1 MYALEARQLTRQNLT
16 KSLSAGTVSQ
26 PRFRGICPV
35 TAHLRKAAPIQ
46 KPSEGRL
53 TLAHTSRR
61 SIIAGLLSTVAFNQ
75 CSEQAI
81 AGLVDGQQAD
91 RVFTTANQSVVAIAD
106 YKTNNSSEV
115 SEGTGS
121 GFIWDTYGHV
131 VTNYHCIAKLATDKA
146 GSQVRGYPS
155 EARTCRFVMV

>member
-1 MYALEARQLTRQNLT
+1 MYALEARQLTPRNLT
-16 KSLSAGTVSQ
+16 QSLPVARVSQ
-26 PRFRGICPV
+26 PRFRSICPI

-46 KPSEGRL
+46 KSSEGRL

-61 SIIAGLLSTVAFNQ
+61 SIIAGLLSTVAFTQ
-75 CSEQAI
+75 CSEQAV

-146 GSQVRGYPS
+146 GSQVGIFLS
-155 EARTCRFVMV
+155 EACIRRLLMV